1 MGTSS
6 EVFCTFYNYYSS
18 VLLCLYILNGED
30 KKKKKREKNPKE
42 IKMEPFLQS
51 PLTELSFQPAF
62 PLLPWSYQTTC
73 ARHGT
78 TNGSLQ
84 FMKCQILKPARVFL
98 FQCQSW
104 GVIVASQDRILTEFF
119 LCLIF
124 FAILVQNY
132 PLCTICR
139 LNIVGQVGNA
149 TTINNTD
156 FYSFAQ

>member
-1 MGTSS
+1 
-6 EVFCTFYNYYSS
+6 
-18 VLLCLYILNGED
+18 
-30 KKKKKREKNPKE
+30 
-42 IKMEPFLQS
+42 MEPFLQS

-62 PLLPWSYQTTC
+62 LLLPWSYQTTC

-119 LCLIF
+119 SCLIF

-156 FYSFAQ
+156 FYSFAQQISIKHYKDSFKFASKWEYKDHTFFKLAIIWD